1 MTVNPKIVIGTYQM
15 PDEDSMQRIV
25 QCAVD
30 LGIPSFDTA
39 PSYGTEGLLG
49 KALSNIKGL
58 NREQLFC
65 SDKID
70 AIQMY
75 EGRIKEHVEQRLRL
89 MHLDY
94 FDLLL
99 IHWPLPQYL
108 KTTWIQLQALKEEGK
123 VMAIGICN
131 VHVRHLEE
139 YAKQNIIPDYIQI
152 ERHPLNTCRNEVD
165 YCHEHGIKVMA
176 YSPLGRMLPEIK
188 NSIILKSIA
197 EKHDKSIG
205 QVILRWHLD
214 SNVIPVFGTR
224 KEARLK
230 ENTDLKDFCL
240 SRDEIDQIE
249 SMNSN
254 TKIFLESW
262 GCPKF

>member
-1 MTVNPKIVIGTYQM
+1 MTVNPKIVIGTYQI
-15 PDEDSMQRIV
+15 PDLECMQRIV

-30 LGIPSFDTA
+30 IGIPAFDTA
-39 PSYGTEGLLG
+39 PSYGTEALLG
-49 KALSNIKGL
+49 QVLSNIKGL
-58 NREQLFC
+58 SREQFFC

-75 EGRIKEHVEQRLRL
+75 EGRIREHVEQRLRL
-89 MHLDY
+89 MHLEY

-99 IHWPLPQYL
+99 IHWPLPQYIE
-108 KTTWIQLQALKEEGK
+108 KTWAQLQSFKDEGK
-123 VMAIGICN
+123 VKSIGICN
-131 VHVRHLEE
+131 VHVRHLKK
-139 YAKQNIIPDYIQI
+139 YAGQGVIPDYVQI
-152 ERHPLNTCRNEVD
+152 ERHPLNTCRSEVD

-188 NSIILKSIA
+188 NSSTLNSIA
-197 EKHDKSIG
+197 KKHGKSIG
-205 QVILRWHLD
+205 QVILRWHID
-214 SNVIPVFGTR
+214 TNVIPVFGTK

-240 SRDEIDQIE
+240 SQEEIEQIE
-249 SMNSN
+249 TMNSN